1 MRMRWL
7 VVLLALAAFQ
17 YRHELTGH
25 VQRYLH
31 PDAATVNSIEVFTFA
46 GCGAPCAT
54 LLQDLR
60 QRQLPVTETM
70 LTGPGTPDFDRYR
83 DHGGSN
89 TFPSILVNNTELLPN
104 MSNAAT
110 VSHLASIMGE
120 GVLTEGERYFIR
132 RHFHDATPQDANQ
145 HGATRPRVVL
155 YGTDWC
161 GVCTQTRAW
170 LNANGIAFSD
180 IDVEKDP
187 EGRHMIR
194 ELAIGGYPT
203 LYVGYQRGEGFNPQW
218 LEKTIKQAGL

>member
-1 MRMRWL
+1 MRMIWI
-7 VVLLALAAFQ
+7 VVLLALGAFQ

-31 PDAATVNSIEVFTFA
+31 PDAAAVNSIEVFTFA
-46 GCGAPCAT
+46 ECGTPCTT

-60 QRQLPVTETM
+60 HRQLPVIETM
-70 LTGPGTPDFDRYR
+70 LTGPDTPDFDRYR
-83 DHGGSN
+83 EHGGNN

-132 RHFHDATPQDANQ
+132 RHFHDTSQ
-145 HGATRPRVVL
+145 PRVVL
-155 YGTDWC
+155 YGTAWC
-161 GVCTQTRAW
+161 GICAQTRAW
-170 LNANGIAFSD
+170 LHEHGIAFSD

-187 EGRHMIR
+187 EGQRMIR
-194 ELAIGGYPT
+194 ALAIGGYPT